1 MKKRYITIVA
11 LMAIGLIFSSCNK
24 DREVYQEPQGNESFK
39 DLKVP
44 DNFTWSAIAD
54 KNLSV
59 TIQLDGQETSAFDAT
74 PLDLMD
80 ENRNLIDRS
89 TIYNGQVEFFFRVP
103 TKTKTIRLYSPL
115 VNESKD
121 ISVDENVV
129 TLNFDI
135 KPQKAALVDTD
146 GDGVADRFDDFPQDD
161 QRAYSISFPASA
173 NKQYLKNA
181 LKSSSNFNSVDVDF
195 EAGNTNYY
203 KGLCW
208 QFYGAAVENN
218 CIAGHAAG
226 VKTDRLTTAH
236 GNHIKYK
243 VLSPWYSFDG
253 SNTLSFIHQL
263 SGSQG
268 SIKHLDVY
276 LVNTDGNSVTTLL
289 DYEYNNTVVQS
300 ESISINES
308 GIFRIEWHFYGAG
321 GHCYGNLDDIELDA
335 TDATDYGSNN
345 GSGICQPITAGPAPG
360 EPEYTT
366 PEAGE
371 GYYYQIFEDLWP
383 STGDYDLNDMV
394 LKTKFGWD
402 KHADNSLKHVYFQTI
417 VQAVGAGIRSGLGW
431 ELLKH
436 NGDEREY
443 LNNVVTWYGASADPN
458 VNCGVIGFN
467 DVRDWQT
474 TPYHN
479 TSASG
484 IDAKPDTIEFQVYIP
499 QGVLCGF
506 ELIPYLFRSNN
517 QAHQLRPFGA
527 PPTASADM
535 DLFGT
540 YDDASPSNWNS
551 SPGTTFPFPLTGANA
566 FYRTAE
572 NLPWSVEFI
581 ATDFEVA
588 EEKTDFLQAYPLF
601 QNWAE
606 SGGTEN
612 QDWYLYPDHT
622 HTYVPSW

>member
-1 MKKRYITIVA
+1 MKKRYVVLVS
-11 LMAIGLIFSSCNK
+11 LMALGFFLSSCNK

-80 ENRNLIDRS
+80 ENHNLIDRS

-103 TKTKTIRLYSPL
+103 TKTKTIKLYSPL
-115 VNESKD
+115 VNESQD
-121 ISVDENVV
+121 FSIDENVV
-129 TLNFDI
+129 LLNFDI

-146 GDGVADRFDDFPQDD
+146 GDGIADRFDDFPQDA

-181 LKSSSNFNSVDVDF
+181 VPSDF
-195 EAGNTNYY
+195 
-203 KGLCW
+203 KG
-208 QFYGAAVENN
+208 
-218 CIAGHAAG
+218 
-226 VKTDRLTTAH
+226 
-236 GNHIKYK
+236 
-243 VLSPWYSFDG
+243 
-253 SNTLSFIHQL
+253 
-263 SGSQG
+263 
-268 SIKHLDVY
+268 
-276 LVNTDGNSVTTLL
+276 
-289 DYEYNNTVVQS
+289 
-300 ESISINES
+300 
-308 GIFRIEWHFYGAG
+308 
-321 GHCYGNLDDIELDA
+321 
-335 TDATDYGSNN
+335 
-345 GSGICQPITAGPAPG
+345 GPAPG
-360 EPEYTT
+360 EPEYTS
-366 PEAGE
+366 PEGGE
-371 GYYYQIFEDLWP
+371 CYYYQIFEDLWP
-383 STGDYDLNDMV
+383 SMGDYDLNDMV
-394 LKTKFGWD
+394 LKTKYGWD
-402 KHADNSLKHVYFQTI
+402 KHSDNSLKHVYFQTI
-417 VQAVGAGIRSGLGW
+417 VQAVGASIRSGLGW
-431 ELLKH
+431 EFLKY
-436 NGDEREY
+436 NGVESKY
-443 LNNVVTWYGASADPN
+443 LNNIVTWYGAPADPD
-458 VNCGVIGFN
+458 VNCGVICFN
-467 DVRDWQT
+467 DVREWQT

-499 QGVLCGF
+499 RGVVCGF

-517 QAHQLRPFGA
+517 PSHQVRPFGA

-535 DLFGT
+535 GLFGT
-540 YDDASPSNWNS
+540 YDDASPSSWNG
-551 SPGTTFPFPLTGANA
+551 SPGTVFPTPLTGEDA

-572 NLPWSVEFI
+572 NLPWAVEFI
-581 ATDFEVA
+581 AADFEVA
-588 EEKTDFLQAYPLF
+588 EEKTDFLLAYPLF